1 MLNPANQANNT
12 VNNLNPN
19 PNPVN
24 PPNPPN
30 PLPQQLMV
38 AARTTVSRMA
48 VAPRCGGLDTI
59 SAVDIAWTGGNPYDA
74 NVVAPAA
81 NACYRPVDLD
91 KARKVEDKCV
101 QPLPEARSYN

>member
-1 MLNPANQANNT
+1 MSNPANQANNL
-12 VNNLNPN
+12 VNNPNPN

-38 AARTTVSRMA
+38 AARATVARTV

-59 SAVDIAWTGGNPYDA
+59 SAVDIAWTEGDPYDA
-74 NVVAPAA
+74 NTSSQWM
-81 NACYRPVDLD
+81 L
-91 KARKVEDKCV
+91 
-101 QPLPEARSYN
+101 